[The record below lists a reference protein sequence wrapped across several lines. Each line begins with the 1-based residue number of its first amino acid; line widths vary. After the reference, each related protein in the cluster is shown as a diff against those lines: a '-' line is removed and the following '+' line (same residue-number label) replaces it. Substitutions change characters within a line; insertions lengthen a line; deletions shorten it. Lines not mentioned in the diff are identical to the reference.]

1 MRCPSCGAV
10 VETDAQRFCQTCGA
24 PLDLEQLR
32 QQQAAQ
38 TRQGTPLSPQL
49 TRNAQVSL
57 TNIGDQVN
65 RAIATRNTGQLIVY
79 AVGALVVWM
88 VASAIFNVLLGLLP
102 IVVIVGLIYYMRRG
116 RRSSG
121 RRW

>member
-1 MRCPSCGAV
+1 MRCPSCGAAV
-10 VETDAQRFCQTCGA
+10 DTETQRFCQTCGA
-24 PLDLEQLR
+24 ELNLEQLR

-38 TRQGTPLSPQL
+38 TRQGPTVSPQL
-49 TRNAQVSL
+49 TRNAQASL

-65 RAIATRNTGQLIVY
+65 RAITTRTTTQLIVY

-88 VASAIFNVLLGLLP
+88 VASAIFNALIAVLP
-102 IVVIVGLIYYMRRG
+102 VIVIAALIYYYMRR
-116 RRSSG
+116 SG

>member
-49 TRNAQVSL
+49 TRNAQASL

-65 RAIATRNTGQLIVY
+65 RAIATRNTGQLIMY
-79 AVGALVVWM
+79 AVGALVVWII
-88 VASAIFNVLLGLLP
+88 ASTIFNALLAVLP
-102 IVVIVGLIYYMRRG
+102 VIVIAALIYYYMRRP
-116 RRSSG
+116 G